1 MELYNRFSAW
11 EDSFDGQ
18 AAIDWTRNHGEI
30 PVFAVG
36 FYLWFIFYF
45 PKMQE
50 WGYLPNVEFKM
61 KRLFAGWNMCLSLF
75 SIVGAS
81 RVVPHLIGELTNSE
95 NGATFN
101 ERFLYTVCSN
111 PNARYRDGKVGL
123 WVCLFIYSKF
133 PELMDTAFLVVQ
145 KKKVIFLHWFHH
157 TTVLMYCWHAY
168 HNSVSQGIWFAA
180 MNLSVHSIMYFY
192 YFMGAVGLRKVVRP
206 FAPLITTIQILQMV
220 GGIAVTVTAALHYDS
235 TNLEICKTDA
245 ANWKMGL
252 GMYSVYCGLFVV
264 LFANLYCTKKDK
276 SSAAR
281 GMMVPTSS
289 NKGSNSC
296 YATYKPAFDVG
307 DAVGNFHGHE
317 IQRNGPT
324 IQMSEMQSPKRVKKT
339 SGAMDSLRNVCAVEG
354 VGEDDEDTQPRRSTR
369 QRKTTKKE

>member
-1 MELYNRFSAW
+1 
-11 EDSFDGQ
+11 
-18 AAIDWTRNHGEI
+18 
-30 PVFAVG
+30 
-36 FYLWFIFYF
+36 
-45 PKMQE
+45 
-50 WGYLPNVEFKM
+50 
-61 KRLFAGWNMCLSLF
+61 
-75 SIVGAS
+75 
-81 RVVPHLIGELTNSE
+81 
-95 NGATFN
+95 
-101 ERFLYTVCSN
+101 
-111 PNARYRDGKVGL
+111 
-123 WVCLFIYSKF
+123 
-133 PELMDTAFLVVQ
+133 
-145 KKKVIFLHWFHH
+145 
-157 TTVLMYCWHAY
+157 
-168 HNSVSQGIWFAA
+168 
-180 MNLSVHSIMYFY
+180 MN
-192 YFMGAVGLRKVVRP
+192 
-206 FAPLITTIQILQMV
+206 
-220 GGIAVTVTAALHYDS
+220 S

-354 VGEDDEDTQPRRSTR
+354 VGEDDDDTGFLAGGGNAPKPDVDSDEFDFQPYVKNHMLASYYTPLLPRMHLCAPIIHV
-369 QRKTTKKE
+369 